1 MRARVSRFG
10 LLLALLVALL
20 GVSAA
25 VAPAS
30 GLASTGPHR
39 APVTGESALA
49 GPAVHDDLQDWLRLS
64 LVSRHAPATALPDS
78 CWAVCPRATGACVPD
93 GRSRTGRAGH
103 TGTPAAPTTPRSC
116 RAPPAPLS

>member
-1 MRARVSRFG
+1 MRARVSRLG

-30 GLASTGPHR
+30 GTASTGQHR
-39 APVTGESALA
+39 APVTGKSSLA
-49 GPAVHDDLQDWLRLS
+49 GPAVHGDLQDWLRLS

-78 CWAVCPRATGACVPD
+78 SWALSPRATNACAPH
-93 GRSRTGRAGH
+93 GGSLTGRAGH
-103 TGTPAAPTTPRSC
+103 ARKPAARTTPRSC
-116 RAPPAPLS
+116 RAPPLR